1 MGCMNWSVDSFPN
14 RLSAKEEAILFSRM
28 ENGDEFARQ
37 VLITHNMKLVTYVV
51 RGFSFSDT
59 ERDDIISCGMVGLM
73 HAVDAY
79 KVRSDVRFSAF
90 AVKCIRN
97 EILKLHFRQKKKS
110 SKECSFDD
118 IIVDGD
124 SSLTIEEVLPDGS
137 DVEADVDR
145 VMCKSFVLDLIT
157 TTLSDEQGYVIKRRY
172 GLVDGVEASRFEV
185 AKELNITYSG
195 VSHSEKRAVEK
206 LKKAFWG

>member
-59 ERDDIISCGMVGLM
+59 DRDDIISCGMVGLM

-79 KVRSDVRFSAF
+79 KVRSGVRFSAF
-90 AVKCIRN
+90 AIQCIRN
-97 EILKLHFRQKKKS
+97 EILKLHFRQKKKT

-118 IIVDGD
+118 IIVSDD
-124 SSLTIEEVLPDGS
+124 SSLTIEEVIPDS
-137 DVEADVDR
+137 IDVEADVDR
-145 VMCKSFVLDLIT
+145 LMCKSVVLDLIN
-157 TTLSDEQGYVIKRRY
+157 TTLSNEQGYVVKRRY
-172 GLVDGVEASRFEV
+172 GLIDGVETSRQEI

-206 LKKAFWG
+206 LKNAFWG